1 MNAKNVRKNPP
12 NRKIINKKKR
22 LQETTKKK
30 DDTRETLFCGNSKV
44 PKCSTIGKHKQLKPN

>member
-1 MNAKNVRKNPP
+1 MCEKILQIEKLLTRK
-12 NRKIINKKKR
+12 KIARNNK
-22 LQETTKKK
+22 EK